1 MTHIQFQAP
10 EYQADGSFSDA
21 RYEYEGDEQKGWV
34 LKRNGAEFD
43 RLGPGYTPVES
54 MYCGVCST
62 DLARRF
68 LPYPLPQVIGH
79 EVVGTKAGQPVVV
92 EINASHQARGIAD
105 SNDPYNSIMHPHD
118 PRRITLGIDRLPGG
132 FAPVM
137 LAPVNAVIPV
147 PESVSPLVASLT
159 EPFAAALQGVEST
172 HPRPGDRVAV
182 LGPRRLGSLII
193 AALAGFRKQSG
204 IDFEIIAVARHQHL
218 LDLCME
224 LGADSGLNLAEEDA
238 AQHRQA
244 FDIVYDTTGKPEGF
258 AVALE
263 LTRRVLHLKST
274 NGQEVMGLK
283 HLTDMVVDEIAL
295 IPAAAEHMD
304 YTWPV
309 ESKAGETR
317 ANHNVFV
324 APAVSAGDLSALE
337 SGEAEAAGDKK
348 SANGRRFHRATV
360 DDVVQSLEASGET
373 DRGNPEGKLSA
384 ADKRPE
390 FFQGSPFARFDL
402 AVASNLNEVDAIVRP
417 HPGEE
422 FSILRARGAVLLTKS
437 QNGRYDSPLHE
448 AVAERGIEIHTS
460 RCGNFERALEILAAN
475 PDIASALEKNLITHR
490 YRLEDIRE
498 AFDTAADSKASVKVI
513 VETSAN

>member
-1 MTHIQFQAP
+1 MTRIQFQAP
-10 EYQADGSFSDA
+10 EYQADGSFIDA
-21 RYEYEGDEQKGWV
+21 RYEYEGDEQQGWV
-34 LKRNGAEFD
+34 LRRNEEEFD
-43 RLGPGYTPVES
+43 RLGPGYTPVKS
-54 MYCGVCST
+54 LYCGVCST

-79 EVVGTKAGQPVVV
+79 EVVGTKDGKPVVI

-105 SNDPYNSIMHPHD
+105 KNDPYNSIMHPHD

-132 FAPVM
+132 FAPVL
-137 LAPVNAVIPV
+137 LAPIHAVIPV
-147 PESVSPLVASLT
+147 PDAVQPIVASLT

-193 AALAGFRKQSG
+193 AALAGFRKKSG

-218 LDLCME
+218 LDLCQE
-224 LGADSGLNLAEEDA
+224 LGADSGVNLAETDA
-238 AQHRQA
+238 SEHKGA

-274 NGQEVMGLK
+274 NGLEVMGLK
-283 HLTDMVVDEIAL
+283 YLTDMVVDEIAL
-295 IPAAAEHMD
+295 LPAIPEHLA

-309 ESKAGETR
+309 EKNAGEIR
-317 ANHNVFV
+317 ANKNVY
-324 APAVSAGDLSALE
+324 VSPGVT
-337 SGEAEAAGDKK
+337 EAD
-348 SANGRRFHRATV
+348 
-360 DDVVQSLEASGET
+360 LEALGNKTGAENQNFRRLDITQIVEAMQATGDT
-373 DRGNPEGKLSA
+373 DRGNPEGAVSS
-384 ADKRPE
+384 PE
-390 FFQGSPFARFDL
+390 QLPDFFQGSPFARFDL
-402 AVASNLNEVDAIVRP
+402 AIAASLAEVDRIVRP
-417 HPGEE
+417 IPGQE

-437 QNGRYDSPLHE
+437 KNGQYDSPLHE

-475 PDIASALEKNLITHR
+475 PEIAGALEKNLITHK
-490 YRLEDIRE
+490 YKLEDIRT
-498 AFDTAADSKASVKVI
+498 AFETAADSKVSVKVI
-513 VETSAN
+513 VETQAG

>member
-1 MTHIQFQAP
+1 MTRIQFQAP
-10 EYQADGSFSDA
+10 EYQADGSFVDA
-21 RYEYEGDEQKGWV
+21 RYEYEGDEKNGWV
-34 LKRNGAEFD
+34 LKRNDQEFD

-54 MYCGVCST
+54 KYCGVCST

-79 EVVGTKAGQPVVV
+79 EVVGTKEGKPVVV

-105 SNDPYNSIMHPHD
+105 AADPYNSIMHPHD

-218 LDLCME
+218 IDLCLE
-224 LGADSGLNLAEEDA
+224 LGADSGVNLAERDA
-238 AQHRQA
+238 SEYKQA

-295 IPAAAEHMD
+295 LPAKAEHLA
-304 YTWPV
+304 YTWPQ
-309 ESKAGETR
+309 ESAAQGGQTR
-317 ANHNVFV
+317 ANANVYV
-324 APAVSAGDLSALE
+324 APGVDAADLKDLQARGGAQS
-337 SGEAEAAGDKK
+337 
-348 SANGRRFHRATV
+348 FHRLAV
-360 DDVVQSLEASGET
+360 DEVVQAMEAASGET
-373 DRGNPEGKLSA
+373 DRGNPEGNLSA
-384 ADKRPE
+384 PDARPD
-390 FFQGSPFARFDL
+390 FFRGSPFARFDL
-402 AVASNLNEVDAIVRP
+402 AVAANLNEVDQIVRP
-417 HPGEE
+417 RPGEE
-422 FSILRARGAVLLTKS
+422 FSILRARGAVLLTKAADGGS
-437 QNGRYDSPLHE
+437 YDSPLHQ

-460 RCGNFERALEILAAN
+460 RCGDFERALEILAAN
-475 PDIASALEKNLITHR
+475 PDIASALEKHLITHR
-490 YRLEDIRE
+490 YKLEDIRE
-498 AFDTAADSKASVKVI
+498 AFETAADSKASVKVI
-513 VETSAN
+513 VETAAT

>member
-1 MTHIQFQAP
+1 MTRIQFQAP

-21 RYEYEGDEQKGWV
+21 RYEYEGDEQQGWI
-34 LKRNGAEFD
+34 LRRNDEEFD

-79 EVVGTKAGQPVVV
+79 EVVGTKAGRPVVV

-105 SNDPYNSIMHPHD
+105 DQDPYNSIMHPHD

-132 FAPVM
+132 FAPVL
-137 LAPVNAVIPV
+137 LAPLHAVIPV

-218 LDLCME
+218 LDLCLE
-224 LGADSGLNLAEEDA
+224 LGADSGVNLATDEA
-238 AQHRQA
+238 SKYKQA

-263 LTRRVLHLKST
+263 MTRRVLHLKST

-295 IPAAAEHMD
+295 LPAKTEHLA

-309 ESKAGETR
+309 ESQAGETR
-317 ANHNVFV
+317 ANLNVYV
-324 APAVSAGDLSALE
+324 AP
-337 SGEAEAAGDKK
+337 
-348 SANGRRFHRATV
+348 TV
-360 DDVVQSLEASGET
+360 
-373 DRGNPEGKLSA
+373 
-384 ADKRPE
+384 
-390 FFQGSPFARFDL
+390 
-402 AVASNLNEVDAIVRP
+402 
-417 HPGEE
+417 
-422 FSILRARGAVLLTKS
+422 
-437 QNGRYDSPLHE
+437 
-448 AVAERGIEIHTS
+448 
-460 RCGNFERALEILAAN
+460 
-475 PDIASALEKNLITHR
+475 
-490 YRLEDIRE
+490 
-498 AFDTAADSKASVKVI
+498 
-513 VETSAN
+513 

>member
-1 MTHIQFQAP
+1 MTRIQFQAP
-10 EYQADGSFSDA
+10 EYQADGSFTDA
-21 RYEYEGDEQKGWV
+21 RYEYEGDEQSGWV
-34 LKRNGAEFD
+34 LRRNDQEFE
-43 RLGPGYTPVES
+43 RLGPGYTPVDS
-54 MYCGVCST
+54 LYCGVCST

-79 EVVGTKAGQPVVV
+79 EVVGMQSGKPVVV
-92 EINASHQARGIAD
+92 EINASHLARGIAG
-105 SNDPYNSIMHPHD
+105 SEDPYNSIMHPHD

-147 PESVSPLVASLT
+147 PDTVSPLVASLT

-193 AALAGFRKQSG
+193 AALAGFRKHSG

-218 LDLCME
+218 IDLCRE
-224 LGADSGLNLAEEDA
+224 LGADSGVNLAESDA
-238 AQHRQA
+238 GDYKAA

-263 LTRRVLHLKST
+263 MTRRVLHLKST

-295 IPAAAEHMD
+295 IPATPENLA

-309 ESKAGETR
+309 ETKAGETR
-317 ANHNVFV
+317 ANANIFV
-324 APAVSAGDLSALE
+324 APDVAEEEVKRLADSAGSN
-337 SGEAEAAGDKK
+337 AG
-348 SANGRRFHRATV
+348 GRHFHRIAV
-360 DDVVQSLEASGET
+360 EEVVTAMQGSGET
-373 DRGNPEGKLSA
+373 DRGNPDGALIA
-384 ADKRPE
+384 ANERPA

-402 AVASNLNEVDAIVRP
+402 AVASSLSEVDALVRP

-437 QNGRYDSPLHE
+437 PDGEYDSPLHA

-460 RCGNFERALEILAAN
+460 RCGNFERALKILEEN
-475 PDIASALEKNLITHR
+475 PDIAASLEKHLITHR
-490 YRLEDIRE
+490 YGLDEIRE
-498 AFDTAADSKASVKVI
+498 AFDTAADSRASVKVI
-513 VETSAN
+513 VETGKS